1 MFFISAGLIRPL
13 SPRLSRAIQTRL
25 FCYSNQRLV
34 LPSFYPSLPVFL
46 LFLCCPSSSS
56 FILDALDDFFPRPS
70 YMNTWRCSVRHSQIT
85 IAIIELLDI
94 HFLVSCPHCSMDVN
108 WEQEVRMFRKLL
120 LNTVR
125 IKERLLSVFFFF
137 LLVFFK
143 VVQHMVYTWSSAAVA
158 AESHAGSVVRAQLN
172 NNVIISFI
180 NGGW

>member
-94 HFLVSCPHCSMDVN
+94 HFLVSCPHCLMDVN

-137 LLVFFK
+137 SSFFLK
-143 VVQHMVYTWSSAAVA
+143 SSNTWSTHDRAPQSLL
-158 AESHAGSVVRAQLN
+158 SHTPGRWLELSSTTMSSYHL
-172 NNVIISFI
+172 
-180 NGGW
+180 

>member
-94 HFLVSCPHCSMDVN
+94 HFLVSCPHCLMDVN

-137 LLVFFK
+137 SSFFLK
-143 VVQHMVYTWSSAAVA
+143 SSNTWSTHDRAPQSLL
-158 AESHAGSVVRAQLN
+158 SHTLGRWLELSSTTMSSYHL
-172 NNVIISFI
+172 
-180 NGGW
+180 

>member
-137 LLVFFK
+137 SSFFLK
-143 VVQHMVYTWSSAAVA
+143 SSNTWSTHDRAPQSLL
-158 AESHAGSVVRAQLN
+158 SHTPGRWLELSSTTMSSYHL
-172 NNVIISFI
+172 
-180 NGGW
+180 

>member
-137 LLVFFK
+137 SSFFLK
-143 VVQHMVYTWSSAAVA
+143 SSNTWSTHDRAPQSLL
-158 AESHAGSVVRAQLN
+158 SHTLGRWLELSSTTMSSYHL
-172 NNVIISFI
+172 
-180 NGGW
+180 